1 MALRNLTGE
10 FISLRSRSGAEKGST
25 SRYAFRSLG
34 KEHDRSTAGLLEVIA
49 LPSCVCVVV
58 IVSFRPKKIPFNLLS
73 LSVVTGCCITRFHF
87 CGSKN

>member
-25 SRYAFRSLG
+25 SRYAFRSLE

-49 LPSCVCVVV
+49 LPSCVCVWLLLYR
-58 IVSFRPKKIPFNLLS
+58 SGKKK
-73 LSVVTGCCITRFHF
+73 FH
-87 CGSKN
+87 SIYYP